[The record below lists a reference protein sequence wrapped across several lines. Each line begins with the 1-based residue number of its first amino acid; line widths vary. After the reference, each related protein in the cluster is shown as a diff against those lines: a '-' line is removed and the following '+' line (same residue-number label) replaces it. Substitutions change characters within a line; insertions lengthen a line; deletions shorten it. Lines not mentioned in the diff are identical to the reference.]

1 MVPPAV
7 CTYSPDAKS
16 GKGSQTE
23 DMQMRKAANRH
34 LQIPVSS
41 QCLSA
46 AAGGIISADYCTVSD
61 VVIKPN
67 QEMQTTETYGEQ
79 NEEEKPNATER
90 WRGKWERGV
99 CLCEEEEEKK
109 RF

>member
-7 CTYSPDAKS
+7 STYSPDAKS

-46 AAGGIISADYCTVSD
+46 AAGEIISADYCTVSD

-79 NEEEKPNATER
+79 NKEEKPNATER
-90 WRGKWERGV
+90 WRGK
-99 CLCEEEEEKK
+99 
-109 RF
+109 